1 MRFLARFRLLALALV
16 LAGCQPAIERP
27 PEPEPTPA
35 PVIQPSQVVPDAP
48 IVKEDAVEKVVPSP
62 TPVVPEKEKPAIV
75 LPSPPPMSAAG
86 KQLLL
91 SSGGRA
97 LVLEFETGGR
107 EGYDPH
113 PEWPGGAS
121 GVTVGIGYDC
131 GYYSPKVILSD
142 WSALKLNDRTRLG
155 DASGLTGQRARVRK
169 NEVHDIFVQWAIAT
183 DVFDRVDVAREFSNA
198 KHAVPGFEDLR
209 PNAQAAWISLGFNR
223 GWGMSGPNR
232 QEMRAAR
239 DLVPARDYE
248 GMAHQ
253 FVKMKRVWAGTSIER
268 GMYRRRDAEAKLILT
283 P

>member
-1 MRFLARFRLLALALV
+1 
-16 LAGCQPAIERP
+16 
-27 PEPEPTPA
+27 
-35 PVIQPSQVVPDAP
+35 
-48 IVKEDAVEKVVPSP
+48 
-62 TPVVPEKEKPAIV
+62 
-75 LPSPPPMSAAG
+75 MSAAG

-91 SSGGRA
+91 SSNGRA

-142 WSALKLNDRTRLG
+142 WAPLKTNDRTRLAA
-155 DASGLTGQRARVRK
+155 ASGLTGQRAHVRK

-198 KHAVPGFEDLR
+198 KHVIPGFEDLR
-209 PNAQAAWISLGFNR
+209 PNAQAAWISLIFNR
-223 GWGMSGPNR
+223 GSGMSGPNR
-232 QEMRAAR
+232 QEMRVAR
-239 DLVPARDYE
+239 DLVPGRDYE